1 MLDIYTFSL
10 ITTLSPHFFARF
22 FTNMYLITI
31 PTFPPIPL
39 KLTNKKLLS
48 FLGRYESTITNTL
61 INGLIRL
68 NKVLP
73 LRSDMSNIYIIVF
86 FIFHMKQIANRHKN
100 NITRNSYL
108 FYFIF
113 HFQFR
118 ARSKTPVIYMSFYFF

>member
-1 MLDIYTFSL
+1 
-10 ITTLSPHFFARF
+10 
-22 FTNMYLITI
+22 MYLITI

-86 FIFHMKQIANRHKN
+86 LSFI
-100 NITRNSYL
+100 
-108 FYFIF
+108 
-113 HFQFR
+113 
-118 ARSKTPVIYMSFYFF
+118 